1 MMVNTHQYFL
11 KRLRRANNMKN
22 VDLLIIGGGSA
33 GMAAAIQAKKEGI
46 DDILIVERDEHL
58 GGILNQ
64 CIHNGFGLT
73 EFKEELTGPEY
84 LSRFVDQVEILKI
97 PYMVNSMVIDMTKD
111 KIVTISNKD
120 KGVLIYK
127 AKAIVMAT
135 GCYERGAGAIQIPG
149 DRCAGIITA
158 GTAQKYLNIH
168 GYLCG
173 KRVVILGSGDI
184 GLIMARRLTLEGAK
198 VICVSEIMPY
208 SNGLNRNIAQCLNDY
223 NIPLYLSR
231 SVSKV
236 IGKDRLEKVILS
248 AVDEKMQFIPG
259 TEMEIECDTLILS
272 VGLIPY
278 ISLLDYIDCPTSSTK
293 GAKVNEHM
301 ETMIEGIFSC
311 GNCLHVHDV
320 VDFVTDEGRL
330 AGHGAAQ
337 YLKGELAR
345 GKKILVT
352 PKDGISYIVPQE
364 INQDN
369 KEDVTFKFRVR
380 KPVKDVN
387 LIIESN
393 GQLISKIFKP
403 VLIPSEMVMVKL
415 SKDKLID
422 IKEEITMRLEAR

>member
-1 MMVNTHQYFL
+1 MRT
-11 KRLRRANNMKN
+11 
-22 VDLLIIGGGSA
+22 VDLLVIGGGSA

-46 DDILIVERDEHL
+46 DDILIVEKDENL

-84 LSRFVDQVEILKI
+84 LSRFVEQVEELKI
-97 PYMVNSMVIDMTKD
+97 PYLLNSMVIDMTKD
-111 KIVTISNKD
+111 KVVTISNNKE
-120 KGVLIYK
+120 GVFEIK

-168 GYLCG
+168 GYLVG
-173 KRVVILGSGDI
+173 KRIVILGSGDI

-236 IGKDRLEKVILS
+236 IGKKRLEKVVLT
-248 AVDEKMQFIPG
+248 AVDDKMQFIPG

-278 ISLLDYIDCPTSSTK
+278 ISLLDYIDCPTTSTK

-330 AGHGAAQ
+330 AGHGAAL
-337 YLKGELAR
+337 YIKGQLPSGETIKVL
-345 GKKILVT
+345 
-352 PKDGISYIVPQE
+352 PKDGIGYVVPQE
-364 INQDN
+364 IEVNNQ
-369 KEDVTFKFRVR
+369 EDVVFKFRVR
-380 KPVKDVN
+380 KPVKDMNV
-387 LIIESN
+387 IIESN

-403 VLIPSEMVMVKL
+403 ALIPSEMVMVKL
-415 SKDKLID
+415 SKDKLANVQG
-422 IKEEITMRLEAR
+422 EISLRLEAK

>member
-1 MMVNTHQYFL
+1 MRTI
-11 KRLRRANNMKN
+11 
-22 VDLLIIGGGSA
+22 DLLVIGGGSA

-46 DDILIVERDEHL
+46 DDILIVERDENL

-84 LSRFVDQVEILKI
+84 LSRFVTQVEELKI
-97 PYMVNSMVIDMTKD
+97 PYMTNSMVIDMTKD

-120 KGVLIYK
+120 KGVEIVQ

-173 KRVVILGSGDI
+173 KRIVILGSGDI

-248 AVDEKMQFIPG
+248 AVDEKMQFISG

-278 ISLLDYIDCPTSSTK
+278 ISLLDNIDCPESSTK

-301 ETMIEGIFSC
+301 ETMIPGIFSC

-330 AGHGAAQ
+330 AGHGAAL
-337 YLKGELAR
+337 YLKGELGR
-345 GKKILVT
+345 GNKILVT
-352 PKDGISYIVPQE
+352 PKDGISYVVPQE
-364 INQDN
+364 INRDN
-369 KEDVTFKFRVR
+369 QEDVTFKFRVR
-380 KPVKDVN
+380 KPVKDVW

-393 GQLISKIFKP
+393 GQQVAKIMKP

-415 SKDKLID
+415 SKDKLD
-422 IKEEITMRLEAR
+422 LIKDEVTLRLEAR

>member
-1 MMVNTHQYFL
+1 MRT
-11 KRLRRANNMKN
+11 

-84 LSRFVDQVEILKI
+84 LSRFVKQVEELKI
-97 PYMVNSMVIDMTKD
+97 PYMLNSMVISMTKD

-120 KGVLIYK
+120 EGVLEYK
-127 AKAIVMAT
+127 ARAIIMAT
-135 GCYERGAGAIQIPG
+135 GCYERSAGAIQIPG
-149 DRCAGIITA
+149 DRCSGIITA

-173 KRVVILGSGDI
+173 KRIVILGSGDI

-198 VICVSEIMPY
+198 VICVSELMPY

-236 IGKDRLEKVILS
+236 IGKNRLEKVILT
-248 AVDEKMQFIPG
+248 AVDDKMQFIPG
-259 TEMEIECDTLILS
+259 TDMEIECDTLILS

-301 ETMIEGIFSC
+301 ETMIDGIFSC

-330 AGHGAAQ
+330 AGHGAAM
-337 YLKGELAR
+337 YLKDQLQKGDAINVL
-345 GKKILVT
+345 
-352 PKDGISYIVPQE
+352 PKDGIGYVVPQQ
-364 INQDN
+364 IDRNNQ
-369 KEDVTFKFRVR
+369 EDVTFKFRVR
-380 KPVKDVN
+380 RPVKDMN

-393 GQLISKIFKP
+393 GQLIAKIFKP

-415 SKDKLID
+415 SKDKLPLLG
-422 IKEEITMRLEAR
+422 EEVSLRLEER

>member
-1 MMVNTHQYFL
+1 
-11 KRLRRANNMKN
+11 MKN

-84 LSRFVDQVEILKI
+84 LSRFVSQVEELKI
-97 PYMVNSMVIDMTKD
+97 PYMTNSMVIDMTKD

-120 KGVLIYK
+120 EGVLIYK

-173 KRVVILGSGDI
+173 KRIVILGSGDI

-223 NIPLYLSR
+223 NIPLYSSR

-248 AVDEKMQFIPG
+248 AVDDKMQFIPG

-345 GKKILVT
+345 GNKILVT

-364 INQDN
+364 INEDN

-380 KPVKDVN
+380 KPVKDVF
-387 LIIESN
+387 LIIENN
-393 GQLISKIFKP
+393 GQVISKIIKP

-415 SKDKLID
+415 SKDKLTGV
-422 IKEEITMRLEAR
+422 KGEITMRLEAR

>member
-1 MMVNTHQYFL
+1 MRT
-11 KRLRRANNMKN
+11 
-22 VDLLIIGGGSA
+22 VDLLVIGGGSA

-46 DDILIVERDEHL
+46 DDILIVERDENL

-84 LSRFVDQVEILKI
+84 LARFVAQVEELKI
-97 PYMVNSMVIDMTKD
+97 PYMTSSMVIDMTKD
-111 KIVTISNKD
+111 KLVTISNKEE
-120 KGVLIYK
+120 GVIQVQ
-127 AKAIVMAT
+127 ARAIVMAT
-135 GCYERGAGAIQIPG
+135 GCYERSAGAIQIPG
-149 DRCAGIITA
+149 DRCSGIITA

-168 GYLCG
+168 GYLVG
-173 KRVVILGSGDI
+173 KRIVILGSGDI

-198 VICVSEIMPY
+198 VICVSELMPY

-223 NIPLYLSR
+223 DIPLYLSR

-236 IGKDRLEKVILS
+236 IGKDRLEKVILT
-248 AVDEKMQFIPG
+248 AVDDKMQFIPG
-259 TEMEIECDTLILS
+259 TDMEIECDTLILS

-301 ETMIEGIFSC
+301 ETEIPGIFSC

-330 AGHGAAQ
+330 AGHGTAM
-337 YLKGELAR
+337 YLKGEL
-345 GKKILVT
+345 KNSEKILVT
-352 PKDGISYIVPQE
+352 PKDGISYVVPQE
-364 INQDN
+364 IDVSNE
-369 KEDVTFKFRVR
+369 EDVTFKFRVR
-380 KPVKDVN
+380 KPVKDVF

-393 GQLISKIFKP
+393 GQQIAKQFKP

-415 SKDKLID
+415 AKDKLALLKD
-422 IKEEITMRLEAR
+422 EVSLRLEAR

>member
-1 MMVNTHQYFL
+1 M
-11 KRLRRANNMKN
+11 RE

-33 GMAAAIQAKKEGI
+33 GMAAAIQAKKEGV
-46 DDILIVERDEHL
+46 DNLLIVEKDGQL

-84 LSRFVDQVEILKI
+84 LARFVKQVEELKI
-97 PYMVNSMVIDMTKD
+97 PYLLNTMVTSLSKD
-111 KIVTISNKD
+111 KVVTISNAIN
-120 KGVLIYK
+120 GVETIK
-127 AKAIVMAT
+127 AKAIVIST

-149 DRCAGIITA
+149 DRCSGIMTA

-168 GYLCG
+168 GYLVG
-173 KRVVILGSGDI
+173 KKIVILGSGDI

-236 IGKDRLEKVILS
+236 IGKDRLEKVVLS
-248 AVDEKMQFIPG
+248 AVDDHMQFIPG

-278 ISLLDYIDCPTSSTK
+278 ISLLNNIDCPTSSTK

-301 ETMIEGIFSC
+301 ETMIDGIFTC

-330 AGHGAAQ
+330 AGHGAAL
-337 YLKGELAR
+337 YLKGLLKEN
-345 GKKILVT
+345 GKIDVL
-352 PKDGISYIVPQE
+352 PGNGISYVVPQE
-364 INQDN
+364 IN
-369 KEDVTFKFRVR
+369 KENCEDITFKFRVR
-380 KPVKDVN
+380 KPIQNQWLV
-387 LIIESN
+387 IESN
-393 GQLISKIFKP
+393 NKVITKVVKP

-415 SKDKLID
+415 SKDKLSELGD
-422 IKEEITMRLEAR
+422 NVTLYLEDK

>member
-1 MMVNTHQYFL
+1 M
-11 KRLRRANNMKN
+11 RN

-33 GMAAAIQAKKEGI
+33 GMAAAIQAKKEGV
-46 DDILIVERDEHL
+46 DNLLIVEKDENL

-84 LSRFVDQVEILKI
+84 LSRFVKQVEELDI
-97 PYMVNSMVIDMTKD
+97 PYETNTMVIDLTPD
-111 KIVTISNKD
+111 KIVTISNKENGVD
-120 KGVLIYK
+120 KIK
-127 AKAIVMAT
+127 AKSIVMAT

-149 DRCAGIITA
+149 DRCAGVITA

-168 GYLCG
+168 GLMVG

-236 IGKDRLEKVILS
+236 IGKKRLEKVVLS
-248 AVDEKMQFIPG
+248 AVDERMQFIPG

-278 ISLLDYIDCPTSSTK
+278 ISLLNYINCPLSSTK
-293 GAKVNEHM
+293 GAKVNEYM
-301 ETMIEGIFSC
+301 ETMIDGIFTC

-330 AGHGAAQ
+330 AGHGAAL
-337 YLKGELAR
+337 YLQGQIPA
-345 GKKILVT
+345 GKKIKVV
-352 PKDGISYIVPQE
+352 PGEGIGYVVPQE
-364 INQDN
+364 IDSDM

-380 KPVKDVN
+380 KPVKDVF

-393 GQLISKIFKP
+393 NNVIAKIVKP
-403 VLIPSEMVMVKL
+403 VLIPSEMVMVKFA
-415 SKDKLID
+415 KDKISQLGD
-422 IKEEITMRLEAR
+422 EVTLRLEAR